1 MTCESRFAVCNKCA
15 TPGGPLLAGKDA
27 HVWGPGWWEIS
38 ARSSR
43 FDYEL
48 KTTLKIVYVK
58 KKKKKKRYAK
68 MSFRK
73 DRKSPFIPVLGVWS
87 PIVCTPL
94 TGPLPVEEEE
104 GRLHDHV
111 AGSPANKANTHA
123 EGVKFQSGRSTRFWR
138 FRTRLHPPP
147 HTHTHSHTCNTHTS
161 PHTHTHTPHT
171 HTLTLLHTHPYTLM
185 HTHALTRTM
194 HIPHTNTYIHTNIL
208 SPVLSHVPHTPHRF
222 THILTHISTHSTQTH
237 TFGTSCTRMCL
248 CVWCTLMTTLS
259 HTHTHSSNGTDVT
272 SYINSCV
279 STSWRLFKIS
289 LFTKAPWCQRVHSPE
304 CGPLPSS

>member
-1 MTCESRFAVCNKCA
+1 MFGLQSCVPPSR
-15 TPGGPLLAGKDA
+15 GPSLWKRRRAGFTITWPDHQPIKQI
-27 HVWGPGWWEIS
+27 HTQ
-38 ARSSR
+38 
-43 FDYEL
+43 
-48 KTTLKIVYVK
+48 KT
-58 KKKKKKRYAK
+58 
-68 MSFRK
+68 S
-73 DRKSPFIPVLGVWS
+73 D
-87 PIVCTPL
+87 
-94 TGPLPVEEEE
+94 
-104 GRLHDHV
+104 
-111 AGSPANKANTHA
+111 
-123 EGVKFQSGRSTRFWR
+123 KFQSGRSTRFWR

-289 LFTKAPWCQRVHSPE
+289 LFTKAP
-304 CGPLPSS
+304 